1 MALRMA
7 EVLAGEGAA
16 GQLEAAITQLLQET
30 TNSQLPHT
38 LLLALPPW
46 TLKAVHL
53 LGYLREV
60 VQLQLMGHDL
70 GEVMVLLPAALRSFH
85 QTRAQIQRPEEAL
98 ARHPR

>member
-46 TLKAVHL
+46 TALHALQSQSVSCSRCQSTFASL
-53 LGYLREV
+53 LC
-60 VQLQLMGHDL
+60 
-70 GEVMVLLPAALRSFH
+70 
-85 QTRAQIQRPEEAL
+85 RA
-98 ARHPR
+98 